1 MQLTNLIVKNLTED
15 PIIVSKQKLVITG
28 LEDVPLCIQDGLVTE
43 LTEVKTAHEEA
54 DIIMINQMLWTI
66 ATNPSSS
73 IKIQCDDTTDVF
85 ALMVHYVHKYQLK
98 NTVLMEAAK
107 SGRQVI
113 DIHLSIEKMVSA
125 GYDPA
130 LILPLHAI
138 SGCDTVAAYSGIA
151 KKKKLNEVSYGG
163 QEVVNYWR
171 FNRRQRRCI

>member
-1 MQLTNLIVKNLTED
+1 MQLTNLIVKNRTED
-15 PIIVSKQKLVITG
+15 PIVSKQKLVITG

-43 LTEVKTAHEEA
+43 LTELKTTHEEA
-54 DIIMINQMLWTI
+54 DVIMINQMLWTI

-73 IKIQCDDTTDVF
+73 IKIQCDDTDVF

-98 NTVLMEAAK
+98 NTVLMEATK

-138 SGCDTVAAYSGIA
+138 SGCDTVAAYFGIA
-151 KKKKLNEVSYGG
+151 KKKTLNEVSYGG

>member
-15 PIIVSKQKLVITG
+15 PIVSKQKLVITG

-43 LTEVKTAHEEA
+43 LTELKTTHEEA
-54 DIIMINQMLWTI
+54 DVIMINQTLWTI
-66 ATNPSSS
+66 ETNPSSS
-73 IKIQCDDTTDVF
+73 IKIQCDDTDVF

-98 NTVLMEAAK
+98 NTVLMEATK

-138 SGCDTVAAYSGIA
+138 SGY
-151 KKKKLNEVSYGG
+151 
-163 QEVVNYWR
+163 
-171 FNRRQRRCI
+171 